1 MVDIAKILEFVR
13 ENRGTALALAII
25 LALTTIV
32 LLTGVSFHTVHET
45 FNINVHTVANQS
57 ETDVF
62 YYKTADTTGEST
74 HPKVSFNVNGQDL
87 LKTVKYE
94 EKPKSS

>member
-45 FNINVHTVANQS
+45 TSYNFHTVANHSSTQVTCY
-57 ETDVF
+57 EV
-62 YYKTADTTGEST
+62 ADTTGEST

-87 LKTVKYE
+87 LKAVKYE